1 MILLH
6 LRFIYFQIKIFAY
19 FCRPEMSA
27 AGVSCSRGVQAAR
40 LEENFSEFSKWLE
53 CLKPDGLPTPL
64 KMGEPAHFKHSS
76 HLLNSENFSSS
87 RAAWTPLVGRGGHS
101 GAIKGLTP
109 SKFWSPYFW
118 PLDDC
123 LIALKSSKNAPISK
137 LFSFLIYDFSLRSY
151 VLCVLMIYI
160 DPHGSN
166 NSRHGSLHLW
176 CSCFEI
182 RYHL

>member
-1 MILLH
+1 MLWTWSINYFLWKGISAPYDMQCFTPWLGGYDKRQKWKTDQVKDTLGFARQFEPITLNNPCSILKKKPRH
-6 LRFIYFQIKIFAY
+6 CHFTFTRFSTMDQK
-19 FCRPEMSA
+19 
-27 AGVSCSRGVQAAR
+27 
-40 LEENFSEFSKWLE
+40 
-53 CLKPDGLPTPL
+53 
-64 KMGEPAHFKHSS
+64 
-76 HLLNSENFSSS
+76 
-87 RAAWTPLVGRGGHS
+87 
-101 GAIKGLTP
+101 
-109 SKFWSPYFW
+109 KFFFVHW
-118 PLDDC
+118 LDDC